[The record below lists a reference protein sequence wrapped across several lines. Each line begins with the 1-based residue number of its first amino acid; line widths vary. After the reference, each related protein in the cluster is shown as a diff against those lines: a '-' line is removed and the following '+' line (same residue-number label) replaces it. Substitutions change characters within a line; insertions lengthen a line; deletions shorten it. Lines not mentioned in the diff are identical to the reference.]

1 MAEYRTLKMDFWTDP
16 FVEELQASTKLLY
29 LYLISS
35 PHTNNLGVLEI
46 TKRRIAYETGLD
58 PQDVENGLAQLETA
72 DKVFSDGNLIWLCN
86 FVKNQTTTS
95 PKLIESLKKLIH
107 SIPLKLA
114 RRIWERYPNLFD
126 GDPSV
131 PKCTDTVS
139 IPYQECTDTVS
150 IPSGEVEV
158 ELGSGS
164 GKELKT
170 NTLVAARSGDGS
182 DLEVKTPKP
191 PGLRVPYSKVVE
203 LWNTIMGPRGKPRIT
218 ELSDSRKRSVRAL
231 WRDRPTADFREIETW
246 ERFFIHCTKSE
257 ILMEAGWFVFDWIL
271 KPGNFLKVLES
282 NYHNAPGGRRTTWV
296 SR

>member
-1 MAEYRTLKMDFWTDP
+1 
-16 FVEELQASTKLLY
+16 
-29 LYLISS
+29 
-35 PHTNNLGVLEI
+35 
-46 TKRRIAYETGLD
+46 
-58 PQDVENGLAQLETA
+58 
-72 DKVFSDGNLIWLCN
+72 
-86 FVKNQTTTS
+86 
-95 PKLIESLKKLIH
+95 
-107 SIPLKLA
+107 
-114 RRIWERYPNLFD
+114 
-126 GDPSV
+126 
-131 PKCTDTVS
+131 
-139 IPYQECTDTVS
+139 
-150 IPSGEVEV
+150 
-158 ELGSGS
+158 
-164 GKELKT
+164 
-170 NTLVAARSGDGS
+170 
-182 DLEVKTPKP
+182 LEVKTPKP